1 MQLTQVQS
9 LGWEDP
15 LEKGI
20 ATHSSI
26 LAWEIPWTEEP
37 GGPQYTGSQRVRQD
51 RGTNTH
57 THIHTCTR
65 AHTSTHTHTHTYM
78 HTHTHTCAH
87 THMHTHTHAH
97 THTHTYLMHLVFVSV
112 RAFPSFP
119 SCGARSSHCSVLSW
133 CGSQALGHVGFSSCG
148 SWAL

>member
-1 MQLTQVQS
+1 MAKNLPAMWETWVQS
-9 LGWEDP
+9 LSREDP
-15 LEKGI
+15 LEKGR

-65 AHTSTHTHTHTYM
+65 AHTSTHTHMHTRTHTCIHTRIHVHIHTCTHI
-78 HTHTHTCAH
+78 HTHTHTH
-87 THMHTHTHAH
+87 TR
-97 THTHTYLMHLVFVSV
+97 VQQKK
-112 RAFPSFP
+112 
-119 SCGARSSHCSVLSW
+119 G
-133 CGSQALGHVGFSSCG
+133 Q
-148 SWAL
+148 